1 VRCRYTEC
9 APPPPKGVVV
19 VIRVYVEREEWI
31 IERWR
36 GTRGRTVRERR
47 RPALSA

>member
-19 VIRVYVEREEWI
+19 VIRVYVKREEGI
-31 IERWR
+31 IGSAQAESAGGW
-36 GTRGRTVRERR
+36 
-47 RPALSA
+47 PALSA